1 MSRAN
6 VDVVKRGYEAP
17 DRGSKDMAAAL
28 EGFDPNSEWWDRSDA
43 LNPTVVRGHEGM
55 RKMWA
60 EIAESFAEWRMEPK
74 EFIDAGDWTVPLDH
88 VMRGR
93 ASGVF
98 IEGHEV
104 HMFKLR
110 DGKVTELREYQ
121 TKAEA
126 LEAVGLAE

>member
-6 VDVVKRGYEAP
+6 VEVVKRGYEAL
-17 DRGSKDMAAAL
+17 DRGDMAAAL
-28 EGFDPNSEWWDRSDA
+28 EGFDPSIEWWDRSDA

-74 EFIDAGDWTVPLDH
+74 EFIDAGDYVVVPLDH

-93 ASGVF
+93 ASGAL

>member
-1 MSRAN
+1 
-6 VDVVKRGYEAP
+6 VEIVKRGYEALS
-17 DRGSKDMAAAL
+17 RGDMAAVL
-28 EGFDPNSEWWDRSDA
+28 EGFDPNIEWWDRCDA
-43 LNPTVVRGHEGM
+43 LNPTVVRGHDGM
-55 RKMWA
+55 RGMWA

-74 EFIDAGDWTVPLDH
+74 EFIDAGDYVVVPLDH

-93 ASGVF
+93 ASGAL

-104 HMFKLR
+104 HVFKLR

-126 LEAVGLAE
+126 LEAVSLEQ